1 MQKMFLRTLAAWA
14 KEGQRTKFA
23 LICPHLEQT
32 PEKPGFKGH
41 PPLDYGDSV
50 LLPATAKPQSPGV
63 LPQMKPMNN
72 AAQTHDGP
80 DLIDHGKAQP
90 PFGYW
95 EWDCNTGEVTW
106 SAGLFRVMGLEP
118 RSVAP
123 SYDLFLRMVHPE
135 DRARSPAAGQVL
147 ADRGQYIDSEF
158 RIIQPQG
165 TVRWVASKGEVF
177 HDPAGKASWA
187 AGMLIDIT
195 NIREAQLE
203 LSAREERYRAL
214 ALASSIGEWRATSQ
228 GDAIEAQSWA
238 NFTGRPVNDCTGR
251 GWLAAIHPKDVD
263 AVGATWDE
271 AVRIGSYFEMS
282 FRLQHRSGQYRWV
295 LCKAVP
301 IKPQDGP
308 VREWVGTAEDIHAKR
323 EMEELL
329 RVHEE
334 RLRQAHFEGPMVTWD
349 FNLETGQVTRSANA
363 QDILGVGSETVEE
376 FQSSIHPDDRAK
388 IEALVRATRHSG
400 KAFSAEYRRTNND
413 GRVVWLRSRV
423 RVMPAAYGGADH
435 VIGITFNMTSQKE
448 AEFASQE
455 TRRALRELDTRHRAL
470 MKAAGDF
477 VWTFSPGG
485 RVSDSPEWRAWTGQ
499 DIGQIQDWGWLN
511 ALHPADRERIH
522 ETVQRIMDTRL
533 VSSYEYR
540 VRDRTGEYH
549 WFRSSIAPVLNEEGT
564 PVEWVGAAQR
574 IADPGREPEGT
585 FVVPPQGVLPPHAN
599 GPLTSWQVRAA
610 RGILGW
616 SVREL
621 AEKAGV
627 SVSTIRRVE
636 NEQSHDGRILLA
648 IRGTLERAGIG
659 FVAAPGGEVTI
670 MPMKSKHCSP
680 G

>member
-1 MQKMFLRTLAAWA
+1 
-14 KEGQRTKFA
+14 
-23 LICPHLEQT
+23 
-32 PEKPGFKGH
+32 
-41 PPLDYGDSV
+41 
-50 LLPATAKPQSPGV
+50 
-63 LPQMKPMNN
+63 MKPMNN
-72 AAQTHDGP
+72 GAQTHDGSEP
-80 DLIDHGKAQP
+80 IDHGRAWH

-95 EWDCNTGEVTW
+95 EWDCNTGDVTW
-106 SAGLFRVMGLEP
+106 SDGLFRVLGLEP
-118 RSVAP
+118 GSVAP
-123 SYDLFLRMVHPE
+123 SYDLFLGMVHPE
-135 DRARSPAAGQVL
+135 DRAGSAAAGQAL
-147 ADRGQYIDSEF
+147 ADRSQYIDSEF
-158 RIIQPQG
+158 RIVQPQG

-177 HDPAGKASWA
+177 RDQAGKASWA

-195 NIREAQLE
+195 NIREAQSE

-228 GDAIEAQSWA
+228 GNAIEAQSWA
-238 NFTGRPVNDCTGR
+238 NFTGRAFNDCTGR

-301 IKPQDGP
+301 IKPRDGP

-349 FNLETGQVTRSANA
+349 FNLETGQITRSDNA
-363 QDILGVGSETVEE
+363 EDVLGVGSETVEE

-400 KAFSAEYRRTNND
+400 KAFSAEYRRTSKD

-448 AEFASQE
+448 AEFADQE
-455 TRRALRELDTRHRAL
+455 TRRGLRELDARNQAL

-477 VWTFSPGG
+477 VWTVSPDG
-485 RVSDSPEWRAWTGQ
+485 RVSDSPEWRAFTGQ
-499 DIGQIQDWGWLN
+499 GLDQIQGWGWLN
-511 ALHPADRERIH
+511 AVHPADRERIR
-522 ETVQRIMDTRL
+522 ETVQRIMDTRR

-540 VRDRTGEYH
+540 VRDRSGEYH

-564 PVEWVGAAQR
+564 PVEWMGAAQR
-574 IADPGREPEGT
+574 VAGSGREPEGT
-585 FVVPPQGVLPPHAN
+585 FTSPPQGVLPPHSN
-599 GPLTSWQVRAA
+599 GQLRSWQVRAA

-621 AEKAGV
+621 ADKSGV

-636 NEQSHDGRILLA
+636 DGQSHDGRILLA
-648 IRGTLERAGIG
+648 IRGTLEQAGIG
-659 FVAAPGGEVTI
+659 FVPVPGGELAI
-670 MPMKSKHCSP
+670 MPIKSKDCPP

>member
-1 MQKMFLRTLAAWA
+1 
-14 KEGQRTKFA
+14 
-23 LICPHLEQT
+23 
-32 PEKPGFKGH
+32 
-41 PPLDYGDSV
+41 
-50 LLPATAKPQSPGV
+50 
-63 LPQMKPMNN
+63 MKPMEN

-80 DLIDHGKAQP
+80 DPINHGRAQP

-95 EWDCNTGEVTW
+95 EWDCNTGDVTW
-106 SAGLFRVMGLEP
+106 SDGLFRVLGLEP
-118 RSVAP
+118 GSVAA
-123 SYDLFLRMVHPE
+123 SYDLFLGMVHPE
-135 DRARSPAAGQVL
+135 DRARSAAAGQVL

-158 RIIQPQG
+158 RIVQPQG

-177 HDPAGKASWA
+177 QDPAGKASWA

-195 NIREAQLE
+195 NIREAQSE

-329 RVHEE
+329 RIHEE
-334 RLRQAHFEGPMVTWD
+334 RLRLARFEGPMATWD
-349 FNLETGQVTRSANA
+349 FNLETGQITRSDNA
-363 QDILGVGSETVEE
+363 QEILGVGSETVEE

-400 KAFSAEYRRTNND
+400 KAFSSQYRRIGKD
-413 GRVVWLRSRV
+413 GSVIWLRSRV
-423 RVMPAAYGGADH
+423 RVVPAAYGGADH
-435 VIGITFNMTSQKE
+435 VIGITFNMKLQKE
-448 AEFASQE
+448 AEFEIQE
-455 TRRALRELDTRHRAL
+455 TKRTLWELDARHRAL

-477 VWTFSPGG
+477 VWTVSPDG
-485 RVSDSPEWRAWTGQ
+485 RVSDVPEWRALTGQ
-499 DIGQIQDWGWLN
+499 GIDQVQGWGWLN
-511 ALHPADRERIH
+511 ALHPADRERIR

-533 VSSYEYR
+533 GSSYEYR

-549 WFRSSIAPVLNEEGT
+549 WFRSSISPVLNEEGT
-564 PVEWVGAAQR
+564 PVEWVGAAYR
-574 IADPGREPEGT
+574 VTGPGREPVGT
-585 FVVPPQGVLPPHAN
+585 FTGPPQGVLPPHAD
-599 GPLTSWQVRAA
+599 GPLMSWQVRAA

-621 AEKAGV
+621 ADKSGV

-636 NEQSHDGRILLA
+636 DGQSHDGQILLT

-659 FVAAPGGEVTI
+659 FVAAPGGELAIRPIT
-670 MPMKSKHCSP
+670 SKDCSP